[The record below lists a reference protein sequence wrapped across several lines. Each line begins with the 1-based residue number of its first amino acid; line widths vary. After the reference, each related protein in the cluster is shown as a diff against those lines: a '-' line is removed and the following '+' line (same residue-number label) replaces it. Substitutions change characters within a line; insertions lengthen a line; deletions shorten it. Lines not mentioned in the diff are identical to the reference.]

1 MVAGHLQTKKGYFY
15 MVLNLKDET
24 GKRVPKWIPT
34 HLPVKG
40 NKKKAE
46 EMLLLERQKYP
57 SSLNAKSQMLFAD
70 YMLYWLNKVKPNLE
84 ETTYASYESA
94 ITKRIVPYF
103 QAKALR
109 LCDVR
114 PIDIQEFYTYCQ
126 TTYEISNNTIIHY
139 HANLSSA
146 LKYALNMDLITTNPM
161 GKVKRPKSVPFFA
174 KFYTLEETEKLL
186 EIVHGDPIE
195 FAVLM
200 AAFYGLRR
208 SEVSGLRWQSIDFNS
223 NRITI
228 NHTVVQTKKNG
239 EQAIIAKDRAKNKAS
254 CRSLPLVPQFRE
266 LLLKMK
272 AHQEYCAELCG
283 DCYTHSDYIFV
294 NDIGQPYN
302 PNYITQ
308 HFALILEKNNLR
320 KIRYHELRHSCAS
333 LLLKNHVSMSEIQ
346 SWLGHSTYT
355 TTANFYA
362 HLDTGA
368 NDKTGQAMADTL
380 DISVSLCDQPRNMIT
395 NRCRRA

>member
-1 MVAGHLQTKKGYFY
+1 MQANGIPIIRTWKTVIALWAVAVFFVHKFERSKHINEYDSNFEFPVIDDGTEFDWDSLFQPQEPTAPVVTLNPAKK
-15 MVLNLKDET
+15 M
-24 GKRVPKWIPT
+24 
-34 HLPVKG
+34 
-40 NKKKAE
+40 
-46 EMLLLERQKYP
+46 
-57 SSLNAKSQMLFAD
+57 S
-70 YMLYWLNKVKPNLE
+70 
-84 ETTYASYESA
+84 
-94 ITKRIVPYF
+94 
-103 QAKALR
+103 
-109 LCDVR
+109 
-114 PIDIQEFYTYCQ
+114 
-126 TTYEISNNTIIHY
+126 
-139 HANLSSA
+139 
-146 LKYALNMDLITTNPM
+146 
-161 GKVKRPKSVPFFA
+161 
-174 KFYTLEETEKLL
+174 
-186 EIVHGDPIE
+186 
-195 FAVLM
+195 
-200 AAFYGLRR
+200 
-208 SEVSGLRWQSIDFNS
+208 
-223 NRITI
+223 
-228 NHTVVQTKKNG
+228 VVQTKKNG

-272 AHQEYCAELCG
+272 AHQQYCAELCG

-333 LLLKNHVSMSEIQ
+333 LLLKNRVSMSEIQ

-355 TTANFYA
+355 ATANFYA